1 MNKNRSIL
9 LLLFLTLLIP
19 SKLSTYADASGR
31 VGIKSE
37 VLRNWRYKSLKDTL
51 WSNCIVPSVVQENLI
66 KEKRLPLP
74 YYRDN
79 EKKVQWVSDQDWV
92 YATTFEV
99 SEIDRTS
106 GTRQMLEFDGI
117 DTFGEV
123 YLNGEHLGSTKNMF
137 LAYSYDV
144 TGKLVKGE
152 NHLVVHLKSPIG
164 TVHSQYLSNGFN
176 YPADNDHFPIRYSPF
191 TRKAPYHY
199 GWDWGM
205 RMVTMGIWKEVRLS
219 TYHTA
224 RIASV
229 DVESKIEWS
238 GENSAKQ
245 ASVVVNVE
253 CDSFD
258 KEVYFAQAELTSKQ
272 NGKKWS
278 ADMDESSLRKKT
290 CHFSIQDPELWWPRE
305 WGKANLYTL
314 TIRLL
319 DKDRKEI
326 DRNISEIGIREIKL
340 INKPDDKGTSF
351 YFEVNRRPI
360 FAKGANYIPGNLML
374 TTRTDEYFK
383 SLFDDVEFANM
394 NMIRVWGGGAYED
407 DRFYTEA
414 NRRGLLVW
422 QDFMFGCTA
431 YPADSSFLDNVR
443 QEAIYQVKRLRNHPC
458 IAFWC
463 GNNEIEEGILYWGW
477 QKRLSPQHYQ
487 QLKDSYAPLFHE
499 LLPSIIKEYAPRFDY
514 IHGSPMGSNWGQP
527 QTFTNGDIHYW
538 GLWYGK
544 QPFEVFDKY
553 PMRFV
558 SEYGFQSFPSMKTI
572 STFALPEDYG
582 LETEVMKVHQKAS
595 TGNGLI
601 KEYME
606 REYIVP
612 EKFEDFVY
620 VGQVL
625 HGRGMAKSI
634 RIMRR
639 ERPTCM
645 GSLYWQLNDAWPA
658 VSWSS
663 VDFFQNYKGM
673 HYTTRE
679 AYAPVA
685 LMTKEIGKDSL
696 AIFVANDKLN
706 ALPGGSLRLETKTV
720 QGKKLYA
727 KTISLPVIAA
737 NSVTQVGLF
746 SKKEI
751 AMAENITERVLSI
764 AVLTKEDNARLLW
777 YAVATKDM
785 DLPDQVLKY
794 KVIKQT
800 DGEAVVRF
808 QSERLVKDLFIE
820 TPWHATRFSDNFFDL
835 FPGEQRD
842 IIIRHA
848 EISKKTPLKLELK
861 TMNEIHNKYK
871 IVGTI

>member
-9 LLLFLTLLIP
+9 LLLFLIVVVP
-19 SKLSTYADASGR
+19 SALSSHAKASSQS
-31 VGIKSE
+31 GIKSE
-37 VLRNWRYKSLKDTL
+37 VLRNWRYKSLTDTL
-51 WSNCIVPSVVQENLI
+51 WSNCVIPSLVQENLI
-66 KEKRLPLP
+66 KEKKLPIP

-79 EKKVQWVSDQDWV
+79 EKRVQWVSDSDWV
-92 YATTFEV
+92 YATTFNV
-99 SEIDRTS
+99 SETNRSAGVKQI
-106 GTRQMLEFDGI
+106 LEFDGI

-123 YLNGEHLGSTKNMF
+123 YLNGEHLGSTENMF
-137 LAYSYDV
+137 LVYSYDV
-144 TGKLVKGE
+144 TDKLIKGE
-152 NHLVVHLKSPIG
+152 NNLVVHLKSPTR
-164 TVHSQYLSNGFN
+164 TVHPQYLSNGFN

-205 RMVTMGIWKEVRLS
+205 RMLTMGIWKEVRLS

-224 RIASV
+224 RIGSV
-229 DVESKIEWS
+229 DVETEIDWS
-238 GENSAKQ
+238 QNNEAKQ
-245 ASVVVNVE
+245 ASVLVNME
-253 CDSFD
+253 CIPFG
-258 KEVYFAQAELTSKQ
+258 KELCFAEAELASRQ
-272 NGKKWS
+272 SGKKWS
-278 ADMDESSLRKKT
+278 VDMDKSDLNQKT
-290 CHFSIQDPELWWPRE
+290 FRFSIGDPELWWPRE

-314 TIRLL
+314 TVRLL
-319 DKDRKEI
+319 DKDKKEI
-326 DRNISEIGIREIKL
+326 DRNVSEIGIREIRL
-340 INKPDDKGTSF
+340 INKPDDNGTSF
-351 YFEVNRRPI
+351 YFEVNKRPI
-360 FAKGANYIPGNLML
+360 FAKGANYIPGDLML
-374 TTRTDEYFK
+374 TKRTDEYFK

-414 NRRGLLVW
+414 NRRGILVW

-431 YPADSSFLDNVR
+431 YPADKAFLENVR
-443 QEAIYQVKRLRNHPC
+443 REAIYQVKRLRNHPC

-477 QKRLSPQHYQ
+477 QKRLSPEHYQ
-487 QLKDSYAPLFHE
+487 QLKDSYAPLFHD
-499 LLPSIIKEYAPRFDY
+499 LLPSVIKEYAPRFDY

-544 QPFEVFDKY
+544 QPFEVFEKY

-634 RIMRR
+634 RAMRR
-639 ERPTCM
+639 QRPVCM

-685 LMTKEIGKDSL
+685 IMTKDMGKDSL

-706 ALPGGSLRLETKTV
+706 ALPSGSLRLETRDIW
-720 QGKKLYA
+720 GKKLYA
-727 KTISLPVIAA
+727 KTLSLSPIAA
-737 NSVTQVGLF
+737 NAVTEVGVF
-746 SKKEI
+746 SKRDL
-751 AMAENITERVLSI
+751 AMAENTTERVLSI
-764 AVLTKEDNARLLW
+764 NFSTKGDNAHLLW
-777 YAVATKDM
+777 YAVATKEM
-785 DLPDQVLKY
+785 DLPDQEVKY
-794 KVIKQT
+794 RVIKQI

-808 QSERLVKDLFIE
+808 KADRLIKDLFIE

-835 FPGEQRD
+835 FPGGQKD
-842 IIIRHA
+842 IVIRHS

-861 TMNEIHNKYK
+861 TMNDIHKKYK
-871 IVGTI
+871 TIETI